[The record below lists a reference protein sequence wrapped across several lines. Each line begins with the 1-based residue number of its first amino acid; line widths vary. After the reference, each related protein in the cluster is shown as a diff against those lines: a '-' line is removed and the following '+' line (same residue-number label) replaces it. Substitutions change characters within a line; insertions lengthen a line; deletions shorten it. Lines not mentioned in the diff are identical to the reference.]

1 VIVKVMYVYFKVEEV
16 VHLKFVGNVLH
27 YITFTFKFIRNQRIS
42 IM

>member
-27 YITFTFKFIRNQRIS
+27 YITFKFINMNQRIS